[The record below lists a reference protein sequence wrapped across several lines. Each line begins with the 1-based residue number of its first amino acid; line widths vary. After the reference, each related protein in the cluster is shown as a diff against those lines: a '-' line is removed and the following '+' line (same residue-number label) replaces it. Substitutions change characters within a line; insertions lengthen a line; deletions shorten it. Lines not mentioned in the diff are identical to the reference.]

1 METDGNREK
10 TKKCGERKNA
20 AKQMNINKNVTER
33 KKTPAHVRTNRL
45 DFADEKKCIEI
56 RLRHTA
62 TSVKIY
68 YISNKKPLK
77 KAPKT

>member
-45 DFADEKKCIEI
+45 DFADEKNAL
-56 RLRHTA
+56 RLDYDMRQHRSKYSIFQTK
-62 TSVKIY
+62 SH
-68 YISNKKPLK
+68 
-77 KAPKT
+77 